1 MNMECWEAARTAPK
15 QINGWSDA
23 VTLTLN
29 RYIVAER
36 DRAGGSNSIKN
47 LWPESHRTSPWNA
60 QVKERLEGKLHELVC
75 RGQLKPNFQEKVL
88 SLLCDFASE
97 MQCDS
102 PSWRDRRLQCMQRN
116 RFSRCS

>member
-60 QVKERLEGKLHELVC
+60 QVKERLEGELREVVC
-75 RGQLKPNFQEKVL
+75 RGQLNPNFQEKVL
-88 SLLCDFASE
+88 SLVREFASAVQSE
-97 MQCDS
+97 S
-102 PSWRDRRLQCMQRN
+102 PCCRLRRLQNLQRN
-116 RFSRCS
+116 RLS